1 MRETVLLVDV
11 SVRVVNV
18 LEDSVVDVLAVVV
31 VVPVPVIVDG
41 PVVVV

>member
-1 MRETVLLVDV
+1 MLLVDV

-31 VVPVPVIVDG
+31 VVPVPVIVDE

>member
-31 VVPVPVIVDG
+31 VVPVPVIVDE

>member
-1 MRETVLLVDV
+1 VRETVLLVDV

-31 VVPVPVIVDG
+31 VVPVPVIVDE